1 MTVGVISPAV
11 SMGGLEGA
19 SCSTTAK
26 RDWEGILHFWGL
38 YAVSEE
44 VELDIDGFGD
54 GKVATLGGGDEFG

>member
-1 MTVGVISPAV
+1 
-11 SMGGLEGA
+11 MGGLEGA

-26 RDWEGILHFWGL
+26 RDWEGILRFWGL
-38 YAVSEE
+38 YAASEE